1 MHVRTP
7 RISDMHVCCTCS
19 AGVERDPPLLH
30 VVHTPWVFCIR
41 MYPVACVCVYAPRDV
56 PCADVLLSRG
66 IYCVICTTKCTLPNK
81 VCVCAR
87 ACVCVR
93 VCVRA
98 CMCMCVY
105 VCACVCV
112 RVRVCV
118 CVSACMCVC
127 VCACVRACVCADRQ
141 TLDRDRH
148 ESHHR
153 TDLWNKWK
161 QPH

>member
-1 MHVRTP
+1 
-7 RISDMHVCCTCS
+7 MHVCCTCS
-19 AGVERDPPLLH
+19 AGIERDPPLLH
-30 VVHTPWVFCIR
+30 VVHTPWVFCIC

-87 ACVCVR
+87 ARVCVCTCVCACVHVHVCVR
-93 VCVRA
+93 VCMCVRA
-98 CMCMCVY
+98 R
-105 VCACVCV
+105 VCV
-112 RVRVCV
+112 RVCMHVCV
-118 CVSACMCVC
+118 R
-127 VCACVRACVCADRQ
+127 ACVRACVCADRQ